1 MEPSRQLQ
9 HAKAGA
15 RARRMHSEQPLC
27 HREHVGDRP
36 GGGGQ
41 IRTLLVPAWCCVC
54 HCCALPWLL
63 GALQQAQQRA
73 CCRSHCGPHRR
84 RIRIALYFPASFVI
98 ANRINLPATARQ
110 LQSDRRLLSQMCVQ
124 ARIRQAARLMRGA
137 THGRRQCWWMHPL
150 RPAKGPPTPAGWLD
164 FAPPRCAPRRAT
176 GARPGDKQR
185 LRALP
190 AWL

>member
-1 MEPSRQLQ
+1 
-9 HAKAGA
+9 
-15 RARRMHSEQPLC
+15 MHSSLC
-27 HREHVGDRP
+27 VTASMSATGP
-36 GGGGQ
+36 AAAA
-41 IRTLLVPAWCCVC
+41 RTLLVPAWCCVC

-84 RIRIALYFPASFVI
+84 RIRIALYFTASFVV
-98 ANRINLPATARQ
+98 ANRMNLPATARQ

-150 RPAKGPPTPAGWLD
+150 RAAKGPPTPAGWLD